1 MHRPASTPSAA
12 EFPAVRIARIGAE
25 GDGIGRL
32 PDGKPVYVPFT
43 LPGELV
49 RVHAGARR
57 ADGWAARLDA
67 VLEPVAERVS
77 PPCPHF
83 GSCGGCV
90 LQHWRTDAYLAWK
103 SGLLRDALHRAG
115 YADAAPAPIR
125 TTGPQERRRMD
136 LAVLRNRDGVTV
148 GLHARGGPVV
158 ELHACDV
165 LHPALFGLLAPLRP
179 QLVRLHGLRRAASV
193 VANLCDNGVDLL
205 LRTDAPLTAEDRS
218 LLIDFARQSRLA
230 RLSWAQADALPEP
243 VLILRPPEVTLSGVT
258 VQPPP
263 GGFLQASA
271 AGEAAIV
278 EAVLAG
284 LPPRLTKRTRVA
296 ELYAGSGTLSFALV
310 QQVRVAAFEGDLV
323 AAAALRRAANAAGL
337 AGRIEV
343 KPRDLARQPL
353 SAAELAG
360 FAAVLLDPPHAGA
373 ALQMAQIAAAK
384 PGRVIYVSCNPSV
397 LARDARALH
406 QAGYRLLS
414 ATPIDQFL
422 WSARLESVC
431 SFGL

>member
-1 MHRPASTPSAA
+1 
-12 EFPAVRIARIGAE
+12 
-25 GDGIGRL
+25 
-32 PDGKPVYVPFT
+32 
-43 LPGELV
+43 
-49 RVHAGARR
+49 
-57 ADGWAARLDA
+57 
-67 VLEPVAERVS
+67 
-77 PPCPHF
+77 
-83 GSCGGCV
+83 
-90 LQHWRTDAYLAWK
+90 
-103 SGLLRDALHRAG
+103 
-115 YADAAPAPIR
+115 
-125 TTGPQERRRMD
+125 MD